1 MKREAGNSYKCGP
14 GNTSSKISFV
24 TAHNKH
30 MKILLDE
37 YMCKH
42 NLKDRQVE
50 ALTGVPKSTVN
61 RIRNNLVMPN
71 MDILEQLAK
80 GLNIRISDLY
90 ESDYK

>member
-1 MKREAGNSYKCGP
+1 MQIQYLLIA

-24 TAHNKH
+24 TAHNN
-30 MKILLDE
+30 E
-37 YMCKH
+37 H